1 MNVDERIA
9 ELTQR
14 MLRRKFYAV
23 LSQPSATPE
32 KLKALLPASPTR
44 RSIAPTALCAPVILP
59 DLRAFRGVR
68 QVRSDREVLQLRLEG
83 FFYLL
88 GIRPLLGCSAYRTS
102 WITPAPRN
110 LRVAAKVV
118 RDRTAKTHVGK
129 HAHGRSTSSQSSSE
143 KRRLKITS
151 APVPAGSIWSNHT
164 STLNRQRR
172 YFLSTPR
179 AWNARNVWESPPEK
193 RKMSFAR
200 HRRECSLTTST

>member
-1 MNVDERIA
+1 LHARNERMLTGRAVTADHPAKHIVASGRIGTLMNVDERIA

-88 GIRPLLGCSAYRTS
+88 GIRPLLGCSAYRTP

-110 LRVAAKVV
+110 LQVAAKVV
-118 RDRTAKTHVGK
+118 RDRPLRRMWVNTRMVDLRLRNLPAKN
-129 HAHGRSTSSQSSSE
+129 
-143 KRRLKITS
+143 
-151 APVPAGSIWSNHT
+151 AG
-164 STLNRQRR
+164 
-172 YFLSTPR
+172 
-179 AWNARNVWESPPEK
+179 
-193 RKMSFAR
+193 
-200 HRRECSLTTST
+200 